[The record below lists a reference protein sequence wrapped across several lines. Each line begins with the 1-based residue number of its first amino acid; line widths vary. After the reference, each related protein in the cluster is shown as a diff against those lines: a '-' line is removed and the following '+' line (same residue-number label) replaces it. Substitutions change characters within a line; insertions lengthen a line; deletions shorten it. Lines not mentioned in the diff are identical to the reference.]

1 MGQRDQVSR
10 HQAGVIPPGHSITS
24 VPRIAG
30 ADVPPTGTTLRRDRV
45 DCIVDCE
52 QAVIVDCE
60 QAVRGLRKEYFFS
73 TFQSARGIL
82 EPSRT
87 VLDATATKWTLDV
100 AQMTSRLDYQK
111 METMAESARRVGS
124 LSPSLT

>member
-1 MGQRDQVSR
+1 MSR
-10 HQAGVIPPGHSITS
+10 QQA
-24 VPRIAG
+24 
-30 ADVPPTGTTLRRDRV
+30 LRRDRV
-45 DCIVDCE
+45 DCI
-52 QAVIVDCE
+52 ADCE